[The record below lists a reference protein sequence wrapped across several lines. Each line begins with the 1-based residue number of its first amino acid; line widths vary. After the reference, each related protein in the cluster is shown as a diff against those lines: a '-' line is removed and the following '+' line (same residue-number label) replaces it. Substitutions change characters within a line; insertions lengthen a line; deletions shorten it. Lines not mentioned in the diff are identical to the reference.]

1 MYTLK
6 LVIEK
11 FEILKAMNL
20 LVKSMNNEDAYE
32 RWIYTVPDQ
41 AGDDELMYIAADED
55 ESIFREA
62 CQDFRRI
69 CHDYLDDGIFAG
81 SYPGEVKLYG
91 AKKDDPYE
99 DDEKDDE

>member
-1 MYTLK
+1 MYNLK
-6 LVIEK
+6 MAIEK

-32 RWIYTVPDQ
+32 AWVYTVPDE
-41 AGDDELMYIAADED
+41 ATDEDLMCIAADED
-55 ESIFREA
+55 ETVFREA

-69 CHDYLDDGIFAG
+69 CHSYLDDGIFAG

-91 AKKDDPYE
+91 VKKDAPYE
-99 DDEKDDE
+99 KEDNE